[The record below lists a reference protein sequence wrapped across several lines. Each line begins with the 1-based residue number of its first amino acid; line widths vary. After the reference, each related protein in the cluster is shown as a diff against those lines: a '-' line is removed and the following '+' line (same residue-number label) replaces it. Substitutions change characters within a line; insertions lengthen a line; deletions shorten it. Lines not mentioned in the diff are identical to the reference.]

1 MALLCESRS
10 HRHSAVVTEPSD
22 FFTDHVDVRPTMM
35 FLAGLKDDYK
45 TDGRVILEVL
55 DHNVL
60 PSSLHAHSGTLLK
73 LGQIYKQINAPF
85 GELAASTLKVSTFA
99 LESDSRGDAIYTRLE
114 SLIASWTDERDEL
127 TAQIK
132 SMLDAAEFNGEA
144 IDEEQARE
152 MIRKGEA
159 LLDQASECAS
169 NPGSCGHVER
179 SDGDGA

>member
-1 MALLCESRS
+1 
-10 HRHSAVVTEPSD
+10 
-22 FFTDHVDVRPTMM
+22 
-35 FLAGLKDDYK
+35 
-45 TDGRVILEVL
+45 
-55 DHNVL
+55 
-60 PSSLHAHSGTLLK
+60 
-73 LGQIYKQINAPF
+73 
-85 GELAASTLKVSTFA
+85 
-99 LESDSRGDAIYTRLE
+99 LE